1 MMPGSIQHDTV
12 SPDDFRRAVTEAPV
26 PVLLA
31 FAGGGEDG
39 LSALLDPLARRFDG
53 RVRVGTIIA
62 QDNPQLC
69 RRLGIVVPPVLV
81 LFRHSVE
88 TARRAG
94 KPVSEIDLADWLQ
107 PLIADICGCD
117 RCR

>member
-1 MMPGSIQHDTV
+1 MPGSAKQDAV
-12 SPDDFRRAVTEAPV
+12 SPDDFRRAVIEAPV

-31 FAGGGEDG
+31 FAGDGEDG

-53 RVRVGTIIA
+53 RLRVGTIIA
-62 QDNPQLC
+62 KDNPQLC

-81 LFRHSVE
+81 LFRHGVE

-94 KPVSEIDLADWLQ
+94 KPVSEPDLAGWLE